1 MKTLSL
7 RRRAKSTKGATASV
21 MIVKNA
27 YREKLETFGLDPI
40 DVGHSTPN
48 TTGDSDLPMS
58 LSVPDVPK
66 LRFDLHEDSDGKPLT
81 SRPQR
86 ETRKEK
92 DGEGGGGDGSN
103 KALQR
108 SMSDSNLQE
117 IEKGAGKEK
126 PSNKDSRSNNTTTTT
141 TTTTTTPA
149 TPLTK
154 AERKSVSLRE
164 RKKRVSK
171 KAKDEEKT
179 REKEKETNK
188 EEDSEKDKEK
198 KRFIYQKEAN
208 SRWSGKEISAASKDL
223 VYPIFESS

>member
-92 DGEGGGGDGSN
+92 DGEGGGGDGNN

-117 IEKGAGKEK
+117 IEKEK
-126 PSNKDSRSNNTTTTT
+126 PSTKDSRSNNS
-141 TTTTTTPA
+141 TTTTTPTTTTA